1 MDSVSGI
8 KSSVKTIRLNSSFV
22 INYSANAW
30 ITLGI
35 QTGFNNTAPWSFS
48 AYIGST
54 SRPDGTLNTPPI
66 GTVLSLFQNRITN
79 VTIPVID
86 VGHDVVKSKARAS
99 YRLFKGPGQT
109 ANVTTI
115 TTLTASAGPNVGLIV
130 GSALGGLIGVAA
142 LWLACSRHAPYSLA
156 YTQQPQPYTGGVP
169 IYDTIGSTYI
179 DDHYPQTY
187 ANEIQVVQ
195 PLQPSLSQNYRDEER
210 RQRIR
215 RSRDRQMDRDNAA
228 YRLRK
233 ELNRR

>member
-66 GTVLSLFQNRITN
+66 GTVLSR
-79 VTIPVID
+79 
-86 VGHDVVKSKARAS
+86 
-99 YRLFKGPGQT
+99 PGQT